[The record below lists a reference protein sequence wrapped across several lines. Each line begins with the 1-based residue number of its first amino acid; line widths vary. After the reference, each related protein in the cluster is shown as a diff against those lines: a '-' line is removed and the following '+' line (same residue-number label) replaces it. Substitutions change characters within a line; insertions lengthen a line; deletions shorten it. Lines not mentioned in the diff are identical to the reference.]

1 MSIKT
6 KKGVEKM
13 MENIENANKELEWIY
28 GEDLNGSDD
37 FLNDLATNLK
47 RISILARI
55 NSDETLTGKY
65 LYPDSKKR
73 IIDSEVNQWIRS
85 IKNER

>member
-1 MSIKT
+1 
-6 KKGVEKM
+6 M
-13 MENIENANKELEWIY
+13 MGNIENAYKELEWIY
-28 GEDLNGSDD
+28 GEDLNDSDD

-65 LYPDSKKR
+65 LYPDSKR
-73 IIDSEVNQWIRS
+73 EIIDTEVNQWKRNIGDR
-85 IKNER
+85 KND